1 MATTGQKVS
10 GAIAWTLVPR
20 VVQMAGGIF
29 TSILIVRT
37 LGEFDYGTLSVL
49 RTVLIY
55 IVVICG
61 FGMGQALNRFVPELR
76 IVDMRRS
83 GRLLLYRA
91 ILVQSGV
98 WLLVCLM
105 LLAAGPR
112 IREAYPTYA
121 EFLLLG
127 VLLSIFQVMA
137 GTFTQYAVASYR
149 TREMALATAL
159 GTAVL
164 AASTVVVLRIG
175 LRVDGVLIAT
185 AVGYGATI
193 LGMMALLARS
203 RQPGGVSAP
212 VRAVSGL
219 PDGAGTA
226 ADPQAAPGPDSRHFP
241 WRRLMA
247 YAVPWVP
254 NNLLN
259 FVVWRQSETLL
270 LGIFKGREL
279 AGFFDL
285 AYKLPQM
292 LLEFVPG
299 AVYPVVLAGFA
310 ETATM
315 RLERMR
321 NAIYT
326 YYQLLFFVVAPLCV
340 LGLALGDVLLVKM
353 YGSHVAQ
360 AGPYCQAFF
369 VIFTLSFFGTPLSM
383 AVYVMEKV
391 WINLLLNVAYGI
403 VTVGLDLILI
413 PRYGLLGATIPTG
426 IVTALTPFV
435 RYWIAKRY
443 MGDIRLPWS
452 FLGRVFLASAPLLGL
467 FWLKQYADT
476 WRMIFLLMAGS
487 AAVTLLFYRILRV
500 LGPEE
505 RAFLADSRVPFK
517 EWLLKIL

>member
-1 MATTGQKVS
+1 MPTTGQKVS
-10 GAIAWTLVPR
+10 GALAWTLIPR
-20 VVQMAGGIF
+20 IVQMAGGLF

-37 LGEFDYGTLSVL
+37 LGDFDYGTLSVL
-49 RTVLIY
+49 RTVLVF
-55 IVVICG
+55 VVVVCG

-76 IVDMRRS
+76 VVDRRRA

-91 ILVQSGV
+91 LLVQSGV
-98 WLLVCLM
+98 WLAVCLLM
-105 LLAAGPR
+105 MAAGPR
-112 IREAYPTYA
+112 IREAYPTYGDL
-121 EFLLLG
+121 LLLG
-127 VLLSIFQVMA
+127 VGLSIFQVAA

-159 GTAVL
+159 GTAFL
-164 AASTVVVLRIG
+164 AAATVVVLRIG
-175 LRVDGVLIAT
+175 MRVDGVLVAT
-185 AVGYGATI
+185 AIGYGATI
-193 LGMMALLARS
+193 LGMAALLARS
-203 RQPGGVSAP
+203 RQPRSEYSGGHPAREQESA
-212 VRAVSGL
+212 
-219 PDGAGTA
+219 A
-226 ADPQAAPGPDSRHFP
+226 ASPPGPAPLRFP

-247 YAVPWVP
+247 YAVPWIP

-279 AGFFDL
+279 AGYFDL

-292 LLEFVPG
+292 ILEFIPG
-299 AVYPVVLAGFA
+299 SVYPVVLAGLA
-310 ETATM
+310 ETATL
-315 RLERMR
+315 RRERMR
-321 NAIYT
+321 KAIYT

-340 LGLALGDVLLVKM
+340 LGLAMGDVLLVRM
-353 YGSHVAQ
+353 YGGSLAQ

-369 VIFTLSFFGTPLSM
+369 VIFTISFFGTPLSM

-391 WINLLLNVAYGI
+391 WLNLLLNIAYGV

-413 PRYGLLGATIPTG
+413 PKYGLLGATIPTG

-435 RYWIAKRY
+435 RYWIARRY
-443 MGDIRLPWS
+443 MGDLQIPWA

-476 WRMIFLLMAGS
+476 WRMVFVLMFGS
-487 AAVTLLFYRILRV
+487 AVVTLLFYRLLRV

-505 RAFLADSRVPFK
+505 REFLRNSRIPMK
-517 EWLLKIL
+517 DHLLRIL